1 MSTGPLSERIGHRF
15 SDTALLK
22 QALTHRSAGSP
33 HNERL
38 EFLGDAVLSFLIAE
52 ALYRRFDHAREGEL
66 TRLRASLVKGPTL
79 AALGRQLA
87 LGPELRLGS
96 GELKSGGR
104 ERESILADAFEA
116 ILGAIYLDGGLTA
129 CRDVVGRIFAERLA
143 AASPGRVD
151 KDPKTRLQEWLQSR
165 RMMLPTY
172 AVLGTEGDGHHQLFT
187 VECRVESLQ
196 TPIQGRGTSR
206 RKAEQDAAEKTL
218 AILTDG

>member
-1 MSTGPLSERIGHRF
+1 MSTERLSKQIGHRF
-15 SDTALLK
+15 SDTALLE

-38 EFLGDAVLSFLIAE
+38 EFLGDAVLNFLIAE
-52 ALYRRFDHAREGEL
+52 AFYRRFDHAREGEL

-79 AALGRQLA
+79 AALSRQLA

-116 ILGAIYLDGGLTA
+116 ILGAIYLDGGLNA
-129 CRDVVGRIFAERLA
+129 CREVVGRIFAERLA
-143 AASPGRVD
+143 AVSPGQVD

-165 RMMLPTY
+165 RMTLPAY
-172 AVLGTEGDGHHQLFT
+172 AVLGTQGDGHQQLFT
-187 VECRVESLQ
+187 VECRVESLHA
-196 TPIQGRGTSR
+196 PIHGRGTSR
-206 RKAEQDAAEKTL
+206 RKAEQDAAEKML
-218 AILTDG
+218 AILADG